1 MSSKTCLILL
11 GLLIA
16 FAVLSAAENN
26 EESSLSEEVASA
38 RLARSADAGNNKSKI
53 SKKNKRK
60 TKKAKKSAKKAAKKA
75 KKAAEKAAKKAKKEA
90 EKSRKVKKTK
100 QGEKNQQKNKSQNE
114 RQSSRAV
121 DGACLESAMTAMNR
135 WKGVVANFNKQK
147 TRIEKQSEIAGKKG
161 AKNSVFVPIAL
172 QLVDLGGGNKSALT
186 CSGFADSDGAKQ
198 LTNLTQTLFACEVE
212 VNTTCSMD
220 FPSPNMTFVDEC
232 AMDIEMFENKTTECY
247 ELSKADTAADACTCW
262 TDAEYT
268 ELGNKIKSCKIAE
281 TSDVAKGLKACKD
294 AFSTCRKYE
303 DDAVTAMA
311 ACVVSADTLQAKA
324 AALSANVDSVS
335 AVSTKVATVTGSSR
349 RRSAYSFGTCAD
361 FITLVANCKFKSL
374 SVQFLNF
381 K

>member
-1 MSSKTCLILL
+1 MSSKICLILL

-26 EESSLSEEVASA
+26 EESSLSEEAASA

-90 EKSRKVKKTK
+90 KKSRKVKKTK

-161 AKNSVFVPIAL
+161 AKKDVFAPIAL
-172 QLVDLGGGNKSALT
+172 KLVDLGGGNKSALT
-186 CSGFADSDGAKQ
+186 CSGSADSDGAKQ
-198 LTNLTQTLFACEVE
+198 LTNLTQTLFDCEVQ
-212 VNTTCSMD
+212 VNKSCSMD
-220 FPSPNMTFVDEC
+220 FPAPNMTFVDQC
-232 AMDIEMFENKTTECY
+232 AMDI
-247 ELSKADTAADACTCW
+247 
-262 TDAEYT
+262 
-268 ELGNKIKSCKIAE
+268 
-281 TSDVAKGLKACKD
+281 
-294 AFSTCRKYE
+294 
-303 DDAVTAMA
+303 AMSRR
-311 ACVVSADTLQAKA
+311 VLQAEQ
-324 AALSANVDSVS
+324 
-335 AVSTKVATVTGSSR
+335 G
-349 RRSAYSFGTCAD
+349 
-361 FITLVANCKFKSL
+361 
-374 SVQFLNF
+374 
-381 K
+381 

>member
-26 EESSLSEEVASA
+26 EESSLSEEVAFA

-90 EKSRKVKKTK
+90 KKSRKVKKTK

-147 TRIEKQSEIAGKKG
+147 TRIEKQSEIASKKG
-161 AKNSVFVPIAL
+161 AKKSVFGPIAL

-186 CSGFADSDGAKQ
+186 CSGTADSDGAKQ
-198 LTNLTQTLFACEVE
+198 GKWAAFDLLPLVTLIKYI
-212 VNTTCSMD
+212 D
-220 FPSPNMTFVDEC
+220 FRVF
-232 AMDIEMFENKTTECY
+232 
-247 ELSKADTAADACTCW
+247 
-262 TDAEYT
+262 
-268 ELGNKIKSCKIAE
+268 
-281 TSDVAKGLKACKD
+281 
-294 AFSTCRKYE
+294 
-303 DDAVTAMA
+303 
-311 ACVVSADTLQAKA
+311 
-324 AALSANVDSVS
+324 
-335 AVSTKVATVTGSSR
+335 
-349 RRSAYSFGTCAD
+349 
-361 FITLVANCKFKSL
+361 
-374 SVQFLNF
+374 
-381 K
+381 